1 MKRVRKA
8 KADGIESV
16 ANSDDGPN
24 REQIPGAQSV
34 LEISGPTIPSPGP
47 SGTAWSLIVISL
59 VTFMGSVKAARAQEL
74 GRGVDG
80 LWEVRWMFVFPCSF
94 EQVAGGITQVLAGRD
109 QRSASEREG

>member
-1 MKRVRKA
+1 MKRVRKT

-16 ANSDDGPN
+16 AISDDGPN
-24 REQIPGAQSV
+24 REQIPGAQSI

-47 SGTAWSLIVISL
+47 SGTVCSIIVISFYL
-59 VTFMGSVKAARAQEL
+59 PSCIQSTQHESKNTELMDSSV
-74 GRGVDG
+74 
-80 LWEVRWMFVFPCSF
+80 VRWMFVFSCSF